1 MNAEELELLK
11 DYRKNRTVEEKP
23 VPDNALNMLVGLFVH
38 EYEEMKADFNFHR
51 NMSNHLESLNESLR
65 SSEQESAK
73 KFARLKNLL
82 APKVS
87 WSNTGEPLGVALF
100 DSEMAKEICE
110 MLKIEEHETK

>member
-1 MNAEELELLK
+1 MNAEELLK
-11 DYRKNRTVEEKP
+11 GYRENRTVEEKP
-23 VPDNALNMLVGLFVH
+23 VPDNALDMLVGLFVH
-38 EYEEMKADFNFHR
+38 EYEEMKANFKFHH
-51 NMSNHLESLNESLR
+51 NMSSHLESLNESLR

-73 KFARLKNLL
+73 KFARLKKLL

-110 MLKIEEHETK
+110 ILKIEERKAK

>member
-1 MNAEELELLK
+1 MNEALK
-11 DYRKNRTVEEKP
+11 
-23 VPDNALNMLVGLFVH
+23 MLVELFLK
-38 EYEEMKADFNFHR
+38 EYDEKKSDLALSRSMATHYENLIA
-51 NMSNHLESLNESLR
+51 SLR

-73 KFARLKNLL
+73 KFARLKKLL

-110 MLKIEEHETK
+110 ILKIEEREEK